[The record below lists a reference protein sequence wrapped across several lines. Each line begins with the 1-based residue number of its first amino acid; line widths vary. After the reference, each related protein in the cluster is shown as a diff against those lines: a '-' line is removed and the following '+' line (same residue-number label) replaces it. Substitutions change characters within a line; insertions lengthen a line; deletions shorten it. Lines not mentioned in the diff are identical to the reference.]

1 MTANT
6 FPLTMVQC
14 VELTPTVRQYAFR
27 RADREPFVFTAG
39 QFVNLHWDRDGHRT
53 HRSYSVVTQPGM
65 SDLIEIAVA
74 PVDGGFATGKLFA
87 LKPGDMVEASG
98 PYGRFVLR
106 EDPTCRYLLVAT
118 GTGVTPYHSML
129 PAIAQLLAESGHT
142 AELMLGVRN
151 RQELLY
157 ADAFRRLAEQ
167 TDRFTFRAC
176 YSRELPDD
184 AADWES
190 KGYVQHHFA
199 ALNPDADHDIVY
211 LCGNPNMI
219 DESVALLKERG
230 FGVRQ
235 VRREKYL
242 SARN

>member
-1 MTANT
+1 MAANT
-6 FPLTMVQC
+6 FPLTMVHS

-27 RADREPFVFTAG
+27 RADREPFEFTAG

-53 HRSYSVVTQPGM
+53 HRSYSVVTQPGT

-74 PVDGGFATGKLFA
+74 PVEGGFATGKLFA
-87 LKPGDMVEASG
+87 LRPGDMVEGSG

-106 EDPTCRYLLVAT
+106 EDPPCRYLLVAT

-129 PAIAQLLAESGHT
+129 PDIQKLLGQPGHT

-190 KGYVQHHFA
+190 KGYVQHQFA
-199 ALNPDADHDIVY
+199 GLNPDAEHDIVY
-211 LCGNPNMI
+211 LCGNPNMV
-219 DESVALLKERG
+219 DESVELLKERG

-235 VRREKYL
+235 LRREKYL